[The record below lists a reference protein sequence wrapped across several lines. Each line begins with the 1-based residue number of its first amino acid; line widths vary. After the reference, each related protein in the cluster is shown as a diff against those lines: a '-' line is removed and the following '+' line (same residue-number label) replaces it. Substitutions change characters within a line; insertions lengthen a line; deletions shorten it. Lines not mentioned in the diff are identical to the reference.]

1 MSKKKP
7 KNQAPTADAM
17 TQIFALFN
25 AGRYAEVE
33 SRAQALVARY
43 PGYGLGWKVLGT
55 VQKAQGKDALA
66 ALQQA
71 ARLLP
76 DDAET
81 HNNLGVTLLDL
92 GRLADAAAS
101 FRRPLALKP
110 DYGDAHY
117 NLGNTLYALAD
128 NEAAVAS
135 YRRALELKV
144 NYVEAHCNLGVALQK
159 LGQLEGAVASF
170 LKALEIQPNL
180 GAAHHVNLGNALKG
194 LGRFDEAAASYRRA
208 IAIKSDYAE
217 AHNNLGNALQDMGK
231 LEEAVASYRL
241 SLQFNPGHAEVHCN
255 LGIVLQEMGRVD
267 EAVHSYRLALQHKP
281 DLAMAQLS
289 LGQALLLL
297 GDYVEGWQKYEYRWD
312 GATPKQV
319 RATTSLPQWRG
330 ETPQSGDGIVI
341 FVEQGMGDKLQFA
354 RYLPLVAQRF
364 SGRLCVVAGS
374 ALRTLFQ
381 RSFADWEVL
390 GAVPTDQ
397 SAWQW
402 QCPLLSLPLAL
413 QTTVETI
420 PQQVPYLIPDPDR
433 TTYWRDK
440 IAALGLAASVRKIGI
455 VWKTGR
461 QMKNADLRSLAL
473 RQLAPL
479 LDYPACQCFS
489 LQKEPDDDKGSWL
502 ATGKLIDWSGELD
515 DFDDTAA
522 LAVNLDLVIAVD
534 TSVAHLAGA
543 LGLPVWLLNR
553 HASEWRW
560 MRGRDD
566 NLWYPTMRIFTQTHA
581 GDWDDVVERVLAA
594 LRAPES
600 QRAKE
605 NGSAPTPDDMSQLV
619 ALFKAGRHAE
629 AENKACQLLAQ
640 HPDFGFAW
648 KALGAVRKMQ
658 GKDAV
663 SALQQ
668 ASQLLPADAESH
680 NNLGVALQDLGRH
693 AEAAASLRAALA
705 LKPDYA
711 QGHYNLG
718 NALQALGQS
727 ADAVAHY
734 RRALQLEADFPEARG
749 NLGLTLLRLG
759 EFSEGWQKYEARW
772 EATTPRQ
779 PRPVTSLPQ
788 WRGQDPQS
796 GDGILIFVEQGMGDK
811 LQFSR
816 YLPLL
821 AERFTGRKSI
831 VAEAAVSSLFRRSF
845 AGWEVLSASP
855 SEQSAWQ
862 WQCPLL
868 SLPLAF
874 GTTLE
879 TIPRN
884 VPYLIPDPLRTASW
898 RNKIAALGLP
908 DSARKIGIV
917 WKTGRRM
924 NDADARSLALRQLSP
939 LLDYAGCQCFSL
951 QKEPDD
957 DKAQWVAAGKLID
970 WSDAFGDF
978 DDTAALAANLDL
990 VISVDTS
997 VAHLAGGLGLPIWL
1011 LNRRAGEWRWMSGRE
1026 DSLWYPTMR
1035 IFTQAAAGE
1044 WDEVVQRIVNAI
1056 GKP

>member
-1 MSKKKP
+1 MSNKKDKD
-7 KNQAPTADAM
+7 KAPAADDM
-17 TQIFALFN
+17 TPIFALFN
-25 AGRYAEVE
+25 AGRYVEVE
-33 SRAQALVARY
+33 SRARALVARY

-71 ARLLP
+71 ARLFP

-101 FRRPLALKP
+101 LRRALAIKP

-117 NLGNTLYALAD
+117 NLGNTLYALGEGED
-128 NEAAVAS
+128 AVAS
-135 YRRALELKV
+135 YRRALQLKV
-144 NYVEAHCNLGVALQK
+144 NYVEAHCNLGIALHK
-159 LGQLEGAVASF
+159 LGQFEGAVASF

-208 IAIKSDYAE
+208 IAIKPDYAE

-231 LEEAVASYRL
+231 LDEAVASYRL
-241 SLQFNPGHAEVHCN
+241 SLQFNADHAEVHCN
-255 LGIVLQEMGRVD
+255 LGIVLQEMGQVD
-267 EAVHSYRLALQHKP
+267 AAVHSYRLALQHKP
-281 DLAMAQLS
+281 ELAMAQLS
-289 LGQALLLL
+289 LGQALLLS
-297 GDYVEGWQKYEYRWD
+297 GDYAEGWQKYEYRWD
-312 GATPKQV
+312 GATPRQV
-319 RATTSLPQWRG
+319 RVTTSLPQWRG
-330 ETPQSGDGIVI
+330 ETPQSGDGIVV

-374 ALRTLFQ
+374 PLQSLFQ

-390 GAVPTDQ
+390 AAVPSDH

-420 PQQVPYLIPDPDR
+420 PQRVPYLIPDPDR
-433 TTYWRDK
+433 TAYWREK
-440 IAALGLAASVRKIGI
+440 IAALGLANSARKIGI

-479 LDYPACQCFS
+479 LDAPDCRCFS
-489 LQKEPDDDKGSWL
+489 LQKEADDDKGPLL
-502 ATGKLIDWSGELD
+502 ASGKLIDWSGELEN
-515 DFDDTAA
+515 FDDTAA

-543 LGLPVWLLNR
+543 LGLPIWLLNR

-566 NLWYPTMRIFTQTHA
+566 NLWYPTMRIFTQTRA
-581 GDWDDVVERVLAA
+581 GDWDEVVARVVDTLAA
-594 LRAPES
+594 LPAAEW
-600 QRAKE
+600 QRDKA
-605 NGSAPTPDDMSQLV
+605 NDAAPTPEDMKLLV
-619 ALFKAGRHAE
+619 ALFKAGRHAQ
-629 AENKACQLLAQ
+629 AESTACRLLAR

-648 KALGAVRKMQ
+648 KALGAARKMQ

-668 ASQLLPADAESH
+668 AARLLPADAESH
-680 NNLGVALQDLGRH
+680 NNLGVALQDMALH

-711 QGHYNLG
+711 QAHYNLG
-718 NALQALGQS
+718 NALQALGRS

-772 EATTPRQ
+772 EAATPPQ
-779 PRPVTSLPQ
+779 PRPVTDLPQ
-788 WRGQDPQS
+788 WRGQAPQD
-796 GDGILIFVEQGMGDK
+796 GDGILIFVEQGLGDK
-811 LQFSR
+811 LQFAR

-821 AERFTGRKSI
+821 AERFSGRKSI
-831 VAEAAVSSLFRRSF
+831 VGDPALSRLFCRSF
-845 AGWEVLSASP
+845 ADWEVLSASP
-855 SEQSAWQ
+855 TEQSAWQ

-879 TIPRN
+879 TIPKH
-884 VPYLIPDPLRTASW
+884 VPYLIPDPLRATSW
-898 RNKIAALGLP
+898 RDKIAALGLP

-924 NDADARSLALRQLSP
+924 ADADTRSLALRQL
-939 LLDYAGCQCFSL
+939 
-951 QKEPDD
+951 
-957 DKAQWVAAGKLID
+957 
-970 WSDAFGDF
+970 
-978 DDTAALAANLDL
+978 
-990 VISVDTS
+990 
-997 VAHLAGGLGLPIWL
+997 
-1011 LNRRAGEWRWMSGRE
+1011 
-1026 DSLWYPTMR
+1026 
-1035 IFTQAAAGE
+1035 
-1044 WDEVVQRIVNAI
+1044 
-1056 GKP
+1056 